1 MRRLPLTAAAT
12 AILLLGAGCSS
23 PADRLAS
30 QLADAIADGDI
41 ALSTA
46 LADSLYADSASC
58 SLDNLA
64 TLSVAYISINNA
76 AVRADS
82 LDKSLHA
89 MSRFTAVYAMMNSR
103 DSAATA
109 DIAQEIAAD
118 NPAVN
123 LRTADSLYTRALTQ
137 LETLRRAASAAPLK

>member
-1 MRRLPLTAAAT
+1 MLNAAVAALLPVVSA
-12 AILLLGAGCSS
+12 CSS

-30 QLADAIADGDI
+30 QLADAIADGDM

-64 TLSVAYISINNA
+64 TLSVAYISINNS
-76 AVRADS
+76 AVAADS
-82 LDKSLHA
+82 LDRSFHA
-89 MSRFTAVYAMMNSR
+89 MSRFISVYSMMTAR
-103 DSAATA
+103 DSAKTA
-109 DIAQEIAAD
+109 DIAREIAAD

-123 LRTADSLYTRALTQ
+123 LPEADSLYSRALTQ
-137 LETLRRAASAAPLK
+137 LETLRRVTSAAPLK